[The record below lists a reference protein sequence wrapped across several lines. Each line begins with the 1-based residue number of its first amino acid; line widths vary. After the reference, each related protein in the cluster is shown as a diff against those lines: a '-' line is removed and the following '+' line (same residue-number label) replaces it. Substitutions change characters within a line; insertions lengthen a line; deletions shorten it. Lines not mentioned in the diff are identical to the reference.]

1 MKKTLQAV
9 AALLFITVL
18 TYGQTNVA
26 PGDGTLGAAIKAAAS
41 GAVLVLQSGGVYTES
56 VDTFFVLG
64 GKEIKIKA
72 ADGYTVR
79 PVIKNLTVKTGT
91 LGRANG
97 FLLGANDGLELN
109 GIEID
114 GLEPDTT
121 TYRSMSNA
129 ITFIAGENYTIKYIK
144 LYNCF
149 FKNFESRVI
158 DGAGDEYTNK
168 NVKVE
173 SLLMENSLFTN
184 ADNVF
189 NFKDFLF
196 GNVEAKNCT
205 FWNVRSGRVFRIM
218 VPVDPTVLIDHCT
231 FDNIG
236 VSDRCIDTK
245 DNKAAWTIK
254 NCSFSNS
261 KGTPSGEIVRIYNSQ
276 TVIKNCNFFNTGT
289 ANIKLQNG
297 AVSQNITTDNP
308 KYKDAA
314 NGDFT
319 LAADSPLLGKA
330 DDGKAIGD
338 LRWDPAATSI
348 SPESN
353 QIPTGF
359 TLYQNYPNPFNPTT
373 KIRFDIPGSGFASL
387 KVFNLLG
394 QEVAELVS
402 EELVA
407 GSYSVDFDASNLT
420 SGIYLY
426 QLKSNGFTKTFKMML
441 MK

>member
-1 MKKTLQAV
+1 MKKTLLAV
-9 AALLFITVL
+9 AALLFITGL
-18 TYGQTNVA
+18 THGQTNVA
-26 PGDGTLGAAIKAAAS
+26 PGDGTLSAAIRAASS

-72 ADGYTVR
+72 ADGFTVR

-91 LGRANG
+91 LGRSNG
-97 FLLGANDGLELN
+97 FLLGADDGLELE

-121 TYRSMSNA
+121 TYRSMGNA
-129 ITFIAGENYTIKYIK
+129 ITFIAGTNYTVKYVK
-144 LYNCF
+144 LKNCL
-149 FKNFESRVI
+149 FKNFESRAI

-168 NVKVE
+168 NVKLE
-173 SLLMENSLFTN
+173 NLLMENCLFTN

-189 NFKDFLF
+189 NFKDFLL

-218 VPVDPTVLIDHCT
+218 MPVNPTVLIDHCT
-231 FDNIG
+231 FDDVG
-236 VSDRCIDTK
+236 VADRCIDTK
-245 DNKAAWTIK
+245 DNTAAWTIK
-254 NCSFSNS
+254 NSSFSNS
-261 KGTPSGEIVRIYNSQ
+261 KGTPSGEIVRIYGSN

-289 ANIKLQNG
+289 TNIKLNSG
-297 AVSQNITTDNP
+297 ATSASITTDDP
-308 KYKDAA
+308 KYTNAA

-319 LAADSPLLGKA
+319 LATDSPLLGKG

-338 LRWDPAATSI
+338 LRWDPTATSI
-348 SPESN
+348 SPESY

-359 TLYQNYPNPFNPTT
+359 TLYQNYPNPFNPATR
-373 KIRFDIPGSGFASL
+373 IRFDLPESGFASL

-407 GSYSVDFDASNLT
+407 GSYNVDFDASNLT

-426 QLKSNGFTKTFKMML
+426 QLKSNGFTKTYKMML